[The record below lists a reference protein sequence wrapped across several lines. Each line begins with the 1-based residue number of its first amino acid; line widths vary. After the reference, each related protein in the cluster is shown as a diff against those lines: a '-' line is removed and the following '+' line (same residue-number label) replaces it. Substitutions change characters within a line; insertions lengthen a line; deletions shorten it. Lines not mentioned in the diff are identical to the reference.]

1 MTPLLG
7 GAFDTIFCM
16 DFALE
21 LEYKPYVPLYR
32 RISDG
37 LRKAIFD
44 GRLRPGEPMP
54 SIRDLSETLHISRST
69 VLKAFEDLTSQGLVE
84 SVQGAGTFVAAVL
97 PGAFGNTILEP
108 VAPSSVGR
116 QDNRELSL
124 GYLGS
129 RLAMNIDNLESVHS
143 PQINFGGVPI
153 ELAPLKIWK
162 QLLLKYAREENLPAR
177 ESFDPFGYIPLR
189 EALSSYL
196 NRTRSVQAD
205 ASRVVLFGTK
215 QGRLDLVSRL
225 IIDPGDNVAY
235 ENPGYPE
242 SRQVLSWYGANI
254 VPISV
259 DSDGLCVDEVISSSL
274 QFKAVYVTPS
284 HQDPVGV
291 SLSMDRRMRLLEWA
305 KRRNVLIIED
315 DYDSEYRYG
324 TASLPS
330 LQGLDTGDRVI
341 FLSSFWK
348 VLYQSVRLG
357 YMVIPDCL
365 TNVMKRAKTHT
376 EKLLPL
382 PEQLA
387 LADFVNDGHLERFLH
402 KSQSLYAIHR
412 QRLFLSLTRHM
423 RDYLEIAPVSG
434 GTHTLVTISSRLSDD
449 ELVKLAAKADVQI
462 MSTESYYID
471 GQGRKGEFMMPFV
484 VSDSEEIEE
493 KIKNWSYLIRHSDIL
508 N

>member
-1 MTPLLG
+1 
-7 GAFDTIFCM
+7 M

-44 GRLRPGEPMP
+44 GRLKPGDPMP

-69 VLKAFEDLTSQGLVE
+69 VLKSFDDLTAQGLVE
-84 SVQGAGTFVAAVL
+84 SVQGAGTFVASVL
-97 PGAFGNTILEP
+97 PGEFGNEVLSKISASGDTDLD
-108 VAPSSVGR
+108 GR
-116 QDNRELSL
+116 DLSL
-124 GYLGS
+124 GYLGQQIEV
-129 RLAMNIDNLESVHS
+129 NIGNLESVHS

-153 ELAPLKIWK
+153 ELAPLKSWK
-162 QLLLKYAREENLPAR
+162 QLLLKYAREENLPSR
-177 ESFDPFGYIPLR
+177 DNFDPFGYIPLR
-189 EALSSYL
+189 EALSGYM
-196 NRTRSVQAD
+196 NRTRSVQAEAD
-205 ASRVVLFGTK
+205 RVVLFGTK
-215 QGRLDLVSRL
+215 QGRLDLICRL
-225 IIDPGDNVAY
+225 ILNPGDHVAY

-242 SRQVLSWYGANI
+242 SRQVLSWHGAEI

-259 DSDGLCVDEVISSSL
+259 DSEGLCVDELIASSL
-274 QFKAVYVTPS
+274 DFKLVYVTPS

-305 KRRNVLIIED
+305 KKRNVLIVED

-330 LQGLDTGDRVI
+330 LQGLDSGDRVI

-348 VLYQSVRLG
+348 ILYQSIRMG
-357 YMVIPDCL
+357 YMVIPSCL
-365 TNVMKRAKTHT
+365 VEVMQRAKTHT

-387 LADFVNDGHLERFLH
+387 LADFINDGHLERFLH
-402 KSQSLYAIHR
+402 KSQSVYAIHR

-423 RDYLEIAPVSG
+423 RDYLEIAPVSA
-434 GTHTLVTISSRLSDD
+434 GTHTLVTIYSDLPDD
-449 ELVKLAAKADVQI
+449 EVVKLAARAGVQI
-462 MSTESYYID
+462 MSTETYYV
-471 GQGRKGEFMMPFV
+471 GEKRRGEFMMPFV
-484 VSDSEEIEE
+484 VSDSEVIEE
-493 KIKNWSYLIRHSDIL
+493 RIQNWARLLRHSDL
-508 N
+508 VN